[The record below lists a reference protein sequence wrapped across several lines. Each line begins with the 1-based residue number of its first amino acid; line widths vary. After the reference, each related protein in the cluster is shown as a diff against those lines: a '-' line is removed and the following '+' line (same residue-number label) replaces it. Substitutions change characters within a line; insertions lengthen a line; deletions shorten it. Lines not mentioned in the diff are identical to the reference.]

1 MTTDTHFGYRH
12 VPLEDKTKLV
22 ESVFRSVAPRYDL
35 MNDLMSLGIHRLWKK
50 FLLTQTQLRPHH
62 AVLDVASGTGDVAQ
76 ACAREMGKTGKII
89 ATDINPAML
98 QVGQERAID
107 AGLLGRIQFIEANAE
122 HLPFED
128 HEFDRITMAFGLRN
142 VTDKS
147 QALKELCRVLKP
159 GGKCLILEFS
169 HPTVPLLDKLYDA
182 YSFHVIP
189 ALGEWVTKDRASYQY
204 LVESIRMHPNQ
215 DTLKHMMEEAGF
227 EDVQYFNLSG
237 GIVALHEGR
246 KY

>member
-1 MTTDTHFGYRH
+1 
-12 VPLEDKTKLV
+12 
-22 ESVFRSVAPRYDL
+22 
-35 MNDLMSLGIHRLWKK
+35 MNDLMSVGMHRLWKK
-50 FLLTQTQLRPHH
+50 FLLTQAQLQPHH

-107 AGLLGRIQFIEANAE
+107 AGLLGRIQFIKADAE
-122 HLPFED
+122 HLPFEE

-142 VTDKS
+142 VTDKA
-147 QALKELCRVLKP
+147 QALKELYRVLKP

-169 HPTVPLLDKLYDA
+169 HPTLPLLSKLYDA

-189 ALGEWVTKDRASYQY
+189 ALGECIAQDRASYQY

-215 DTLKHMMEEAGF
+215 ETLKNMMEEAGF